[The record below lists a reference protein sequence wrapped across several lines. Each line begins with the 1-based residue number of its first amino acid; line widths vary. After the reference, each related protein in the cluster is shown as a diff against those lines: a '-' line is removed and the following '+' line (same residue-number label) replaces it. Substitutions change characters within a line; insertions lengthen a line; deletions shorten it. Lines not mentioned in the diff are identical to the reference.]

1 MAPIFVSYNILIL
14 SYPRWGRAFHMLGY
28 ENVEPL
34 ELQALLRSEAV
45 LLVDV
50 RTPTESA
57 RGGIPGARNIP
68 LHLLPLRKQELPDDQ
83 TVVFYCQSGNRSAQ
97 ACAFMISQ
105 GRRRVVNLQGGILAW
120 LQCGQPVSTG
130 FLN

>member
-1 MAPIFVSYNILIL
+1 
-14 SYPRWGRAFHMLGY
+14 MLGY

-34 ELQALLRSEAV
+34 QLQELLRSEAV
-45 LLVDV
+45 LLIDV

-57 RGGIPGARNIP
+57 RGSIAGARNIP
-68 LHLLPLRKQELPDDQ
+68 LHLLPLRKQELPDDR

-97 ACAFMISQ
+97 ACAFMTSQ
-105 GRRRVVNLQGGILAW
+105 GRRKVVNLQGGILAW

-130 FLN
+130 YPN

>member
-1 MAPIFVSYNILIL
+1 
-14 SYPRWGRAFHMLGY
+14 MLGY

-34 ELQALLRSEAV
+34 QLQALLRSEAV